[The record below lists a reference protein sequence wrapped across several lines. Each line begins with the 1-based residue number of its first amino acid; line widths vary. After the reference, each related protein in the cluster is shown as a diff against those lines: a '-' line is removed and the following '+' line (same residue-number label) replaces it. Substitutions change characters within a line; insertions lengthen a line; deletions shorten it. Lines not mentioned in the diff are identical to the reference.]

1 MVLPLVPLAVSA
13 GGAAVAGV
21 SGWAFVQYD
30 KLTTQFAQQQAQLH
44 QLQLSAESVQT
55 RTLWS
60 ELLEPVAKRWGG
72 ALKLIAYSLCAVSG
86 TIIVVGLG
94 RATPTTL
101 QPLKAHRLALR
112 LLSGE
117 VRHNLANR
125 ATRRPRPTRGA
136 ASAASGRTTLPSAG
150 GSKRTASGRQ
160 TRKFPPDWQ
169 RRRKHGGENTASPPG
184 TVSLRKKLNRC
195 AQARNVKGALA
206 LFASEAES
214 GGVVPDTRSYNVLL
228 GMLVERPDEWWRVR
242 RHMAAAGLPPD
253 EATISLEVRALVN
266 TGDLDAAAETVA
278 AAAARGMPAR
288 RRTFASLLE
297 ALCGAG
303 RLSAAARIVVS
314 MRRQRIPPGEELLVS
329 LASLCAKAAA
339 RGALA
344 ELAQAAG
351 RGGASRPAA
360 AAAGSGSDC
369 SSSGGGVGGGVGD
382 GGGGGGGGSG
392 GSGGGGDGGGGGG
405 GGSGG
410 SGGGGDGDG

>member
-1 MVLPLVPLAVSA
+1 MLVPVRASPVPSVVRGSFVVKFFISREFCCKILYISNQREFFSLNSLFPT
-13 GGAAVAGV
+13 AAPA
-21 SGWAFVQYD
+21 SR
-30 KLTTQFAQQQAQLH
+30 
-44 QLQLSAESVQT
+44 S
-55 RTLWS
+55 
-60 ELLEPVAKRWGG
+60 
-72 ALKLIAYSLCAVSG
+72 
-86 TIIVVGLG
+86 
-94 RATPTTL
+94 TPTTL
-101 QPLKAHRLALR
+101 QHLKAHRLALR

-303 RLSAAARIVVS
+303 RLAAAARIS
-314 MRRQRIPPGEELLVS
+314 GQS
-329 LASLCAKAAA
+329 
-339 RGALA
+339 RGISA
-344 ELAQAAG
+344 
-351 RGGASRPAA
+351 
-360 AAAGSGSDC
+360 
-369 SSSGGGVGGGVGD
+369 
-382 GGGGGGGGSG
+382 
-392 GSGGGGDGGGGGG
+392 
-405 GGSGG
+405 
-410 SGGGGDGDG
+410 

>member
-1 MVLPLVPLAVSA
+1 MFPSA
-13 GGAAVAGV
+13 
-21 SGWAFVQYD
+21 
-30 KLTTQFAQQQAQLH
+30 TT
-44 QLQLSAESVQT
+44 
-55 RTLWS
+55 
-60 ELLEPVAKRWGG
+60 
-72 ALKLIAYSLCAVSG
+72 CA
-86 TIIVVGLG
+86 

-117 VRHNLANR
+117 VRHSLANR

-160 TRKFPPDWQ
+160 KRKFPPTWQ
-169 RRRKHGGENTASPPG
+169 RDATVLTPAPPGTASPPG

-266 TGDLDAAAETVA
+266 AGELDAAAETVA

-303 RLSAAARIVVS
+303 RLAAAARIS
-314 MRRQRIPPGEELLVS
+314 GQS
-329 LASLCAKAAA
+329 
-339 RGALA
+339 RGISA
-344 ELAQAAG
+344 
-351 RGGASRPAA
+351 
-360 AAAGSGSDC
+360 
-369 SSSGGGVGGGVGD
+369 
-382 GGGGGGGGSG
+382 
-392 GSGGGGDGGGGGG
+392 
-405 GGSGG
+405 
-410 SGGGGDGDG
+410 